1 MEPGIY
7 TFPAEQYHADA
18 LVFDGPSYKP
28 TLSASIAHL
37 LTSRSPL
44 HAWTAHPRLNPD
56 FKREPEAKYDVG
68 TCAHALL
75 LEGKPMEE
83 VARVVYMDSWRTKAA
98 KELRDEARAEG
109 KIPLLEKDAEAVQR
123 MIAAA
128 WIQIDQHES
137 EPDPFTNGKSEQT
150 LIWEENGITC
160 RALVDWLHEDQR
172 VIYDLKTTSASAN
185 PENWSRT
192 CFQIGADV
200 QTAFYLRGLQQITG
214 IHAEMRYVVVETYP
228 PYALSINSLTPAALE
243 VGRAKVKRAMELW
256 RECLANDSWPGYPNR
271 VAYAELPAWEE
282 SRWLER
288 EWSEA
293 A

>member
-1 MEPGIY
+1 MKPGIHTLTADEY
-7 TFPAEQYHADA
+7 HSDPADQ
-18 LVFDGPSYKP
+18 PS
-28 TLSASIAHL
+28 LSASIAHL

-44 HAWTAHPRLNPD
+44 HAWTAHPRLNPE
-56 FKREPEAKYDVG
+56 FARQEESKYDVG

-83 VARVVYMDSWRTKAA
+83 VARVVYLDSWRTKAA

-109 KIPLLEKDAEAVQR
+109 KIPLLEKDADAVLGMLGAARSQLVAHEA
-123 MIAAA
+123 
-128 WIQIDQHES
+128 S
-137 EPDPFTNGKSEQT
+137 PTPFADGKPEQT
-150 LIWEENGITC
+150 LIWEEDGITC

-185 PENWSRT
+185 PESWSRT

-200 QTAFYLRGLQQITG
+200 QTAFYLRGLQQLTG

-228 PYALSINSLTPAALE
+228 PYALSINSLSPAALE

-256 RECLANDSWPGYPNR
+256 RECLANDSWPGYPSR

-282 SRWLER
+282 ARWLER
-288 EWSEA
+288 EWSA
-293 A
+293 AA